1 MLTIHNL
8 YYRTGKKDLLQNI
21 SYQFRPGVLNLIIG
35 PNGAGKTT
43 LIKLISG
50 LLPAPSGSILYGE
63 QPIDQFSP
71 ASLAKKRAVLSQ
83 QVELVFPMRV
93 EEVVLMGRYPHFIGV
108 PAREDYNIC
117 GEVISYFDLNM
128 LVGRNYNTLS
138 GGEKQR
144 VHFARVLAQIWKT
157 KDSGLRYLLLD
168 EPLTFLDI
176 YYQFNFLQKMK
187 ELMQQQSLVVVGVI
201 HDLHLAARFADELVL
216 LKEGSIIAS
225 GTVNEVLSKENILN
239 GFGVEL
245 DNIITSYL
253 DVSDT

>member
-117 GEVISYFDLNM
+117 GEVISYFDLNK